1 MPLTATQQSILKMV
15 VERFVNLRQATER
28 ISMVRKFED
37 PDAIDQLYQWQLLKT
52 FDNANYL
59 PTALSFHYCGDAEVE
74 AYAKRGME
82 VLAAIFRSMYL
93 RGKVDFTPEGLRE
106 AALKIDKHADDE
118 RMIRLGLYVA
128 PDFGLLTGYGGGNS
142 QQPDITPTTISE
154 RIVKLKNVDTLWDN
168 YINERIPW
176 PVQDSMGGAVPRHTS
191 IETYDDEEA
200 LMRYEESSSNQG
212 ILVFIS
218 HSSKD
223 ADLAL
228 ALIELLKAGL
238 GLLTNQIRCSSV
250 DGYRLPVGVNS
261 EATLRE
267 EVNEAKAVIGLITPS
282 SLSSAFVM
290 FELGARW
297 GANQYLAPLL
307 AGVKPNELR
316 GPLALLNALSSN
328 NEAQLHQLLENISAQ
343 LGLSLQSAASYTRYI
358 SAVKQL
364 CEGIVAPTVVKLSAK
379 EEEMFFE
386 ESVYWKRA
394 NGSREGPYCPVCY
407 DDNQK
412 VVHLN
417 PGATRGTYG
426 CGVCRNDFRTKEYN
440 PRPAARRR
448 PFRSR

>member
-1 MPLTATQQSILKMV
+1 
-15 VERFVNLRQATER
+15 
-28 ISMVRKFED
+28 
-37 PDAIDQLYQWQLLKT
+37 
-52 FDNANYL
+52 
-59 PTALSFHYCGDAEVE
+59 
-74 AYAKRGME
+74 
-82 VLAAIFRSMYL
+82 MYL

-106 AALKIDKHADDE
+106 AAAKIDKHADE

-128 PDFGLLTGYGGGNS
+128 PEFGLLTGYAGGNS

-154 RIVKLKNVDTLWDN
+154 RIVKLKNVDALWDN
-168 YINERIPW
+168 YIKERIPW
-176 PVQDSMGGAVPRHTS
+176 PVRDSMGGVVPRHPS
-191 IETYDDEEA
+191 FEAYDDEEA
-200 LMRYEESSSNQG
+200 LMRYEESSPNQG

-238 GLLTNQIRCSSV
+238 GLLSNQIRCSSV

-267 EVNEAKAVIGLITPS
+267 EVNEAKAVIGLITQS

-307 AGVKPNELR
+307 AGVKPAELR
-316 GPLALLNALSSN
+316 GPLSLLNALSSS

-364 CEGIVAPTVVKLSAK
+364 SEGIVAPTVVKLSGK
-379 EEEMFFE
+379 EEMVFE
-386 ESVYWKRA
+386 ESVYWKRQ
-394 NGSREGPYCPVCY
+394 NGQREGPYCPVCY

-440 PRPAARRR
+440 PRPVRRR